1 MGGQETTVRRAVA
14 ASPAVSRKPTHSL
27 FPGKL
32 TVVTSAFTS
41 IYQGSRTS
49 DSAERKTVAKDLY
62 SKAQSFAAHGVLN
75 SSLEGVILNGA
86 DPTNLFSEIVSLHR
100 EAGDNVALDALM
112 DSCLELSKSS
122 NAVTRGTA
130 VNLTKTLLRGAS
142 QRACAILADQ
152 CIELLT
158 DPSKSVQSGAAD
170 ILAQA
175 YRYLDQNGRQFVRD
189 SVEHIGQYG
198 VLPDAHDPNPNGFSK
213 ETATALLGNLVVPKV
228 IDLKETSPGVYSL

>member
-1 MGGQETTVRRAVA
+1 MQRAVTA
-14 ASPAVSRKPTHSL
+14 TPVPRKPTHSL

-41 IYQGSRTS
+41 LYQGSRTENPK
-49 DSAERKTVAKDLY
+49 ERKSSAKELY
-62 SKAQSFAAHGVLN
+62 SNAHSFATQGILN
-75 SSLEGVILNGA
+75 SSLEGAILNGA

-100 EAGDNVALDALM
+100 EKGDNVALDALM
-112 DSCLELSKSS
+112 DSCLELSKSP

-130 VNLTKTLLRGAS
+130 VNLTKTLVRGAS
-142 QRACAILADQ
+142 QRACAIVADQ

-175 YRYLDQNGRQFVRD
+175 YRYLDQNGRQFVRE
-189 SVEHIGQYG
+189 SVEHIQHYG
-198 VLPDAHDPNPNGFSK
+198 VLPDAYDPNPNGSSK
-213 ETATALLGNLVVPKV
+213 ETATDLLGKLVTPKV
-228 IDLKETSPGVYSL
+228 IDLVEKSPGVYGL